1 MGHRST
7 EIRAVGDIH
16 RARVVLGDNFTMK
29 PIFSRRHLLGSAAGM
44 GIAGAAAVALPS
56 SVSAAPGAPLTPS
69 AAAPALQH
77 LSIPGFDFHPYRS
90 TDGFDSAS
98 GNWPTGPSLV
108 LRSSIRLPD
117 GSVLRELQ
125 LYAQNN
131 GASPM
136 SYALQRISFASGSV
150 SVVTPAN
157 GTIPVGATTGATATL
172 AHVVDNTA
180 NSYNLQLTFTGA
192 TNAQQIFG
200 ARVAYEPTLA
210 VTALNPT
217 VRVLDTRSGSK
228 LANGQELTV
237 DLAGLIPAGARFA
250 ICTITLDQ
258 TEQSGYLAAFPADT
272 AWPGNSNVN
281 WAVDGESVANTVVA
295 PLSEARQFKIRVGGG
310 RTHVI
315 IDVTGGV
322 A

>member
-1 MGHRST
+1 
-7 EIRAVGDIH
+7 
-16 RARVVLGDNFTMK
+16 MK

-56 SVSAAPGAPLTPS
+56 SVSAAPGSPLTPS

-77 LSIPGFDFHPYRS
+77 LSIPGFDFYPYRS
-90 TDGFDSAS
+90 TDTGYNFNH
-98 GNWPTGPSLV
+98 GNWPTGGTSFF
-108 LRSSIRLPD
+108 LRTGIRLPD

-125 LYAQNN
+125 LFARN
-131 GASPM
+131 ADSLPM
-136 SYALQRISFASGSV
+136 GYVLERTSLASGSISFV
-150 SVVTPAN
+150 NLLN
-157 GTIPVGATTGATATL
+157 GTIPVGATTGATAAL
-172 AHVVDNTA
+172 SHVVDNTA
-180 NSYNLQLTFTGA
+180 YSYNLQVSFTSA
-192 TNAQQIFG
+192 TGLQEIYG
-200 ARVAYEPTLA
+200 ARVTYEPTLA

-228 LANGQELTV
+228 LANAQELTV
-237 DLAGLIPAGARFA
+237 DLSGLIPAGARFA